1 MEQRQVQTEYVNQGK
16 TVVGYAAVFNS
27 PARVFE
33 RGKAF
38 TETIAPGAF
47 RNALASGGDIISTF
61 NHDNNRFLGRTS
73 NKTLRLS
80 EDEQGLKFELDL
92 PDTATGNE
100 VRALIE
106 RGDLRGASFRFG
118 VRKGGETWDKDS
130 RTLTDLYLDELG
142 PVVQPVYSS
151 TSVGLRSALPAML
164 MRLRLAKM

>member
-73 NKTLRLS
+73 NKTLRTQRRRTRS
-80 EDEQGLKFELDL
+80 
-92 PDTATGNE
+92 E
-100 VRALIE
+100 VRT
-106 RGDLRGASFRFG
+106 R
-118 VRKGGETWDKDS
+118 
-130 RTLTDLYLDELG
+130 
-142 PVVQPVYSS
+142 
-151 TSVGLRSALPAML
+151 PA
-164 MRLRLAKM
+164 RHRDRQ